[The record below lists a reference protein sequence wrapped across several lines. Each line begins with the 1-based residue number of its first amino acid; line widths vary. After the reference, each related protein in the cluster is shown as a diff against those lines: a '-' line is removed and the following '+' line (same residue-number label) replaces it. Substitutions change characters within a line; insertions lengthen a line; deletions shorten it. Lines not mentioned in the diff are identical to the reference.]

1 MMKGANVAVPLAAV
15 RVEMGWQS
23 GPGVPDADASALLL
37 AGGKVR
43 SDNDFVFYNQPA
55 HPSGAVRHE
64 GKQRGAQ
71 IIDVLAVQLDRVEPQ
86 IDTIVIAASADGGTF
101 AQFHGL
107 YVRLLDPANGA
118 EIARFDSTGAT
129 SETAFV
135 LGELYRRQD
144 AWKFRAVGQ
153 GYDTGLS
160 GLATDFGISVD
171 DDPAPT
177 PTPAPAPAP
186 TLPPTHVAAP
196 PPTPASPPT
205 PTPPPAPAPPRAPAP
220 PPHTPGAAPQ
230 AQPPRPASNSP
241 ISMTKLSL
249 TKDEPS
255 VSLTKR
261 GATSGTMRV
270 NLNWSSGKQG
280 LFGTRRGAAI
290 DLDLCCMWELAN
302 GNKGLVHAVGSFGS
316 LDAEPYVRLDKDD
329 RTGSAATGENLDIN
343 LDHIADFRRLL
354 VYATIYA
361 GAPDL
366 RGVEATATLYPV
378 GSAPIEMNVGGCTDN
393 SKAIVLALIENV
405 GGELVVRREGVFV
418 RPPVDPPRWV
428 NKAVDQAYGW
438 GLSWVPA
445 KGKS

>member
-1 MMKGANVAVPLAAV
+1 MMKGANVAVPQAAV
-15 RVEMGWQS
+15 RVELGWRS

-55 HPSGAVRHE
+55 HPSGAVRRE
-64 GKQRGAQ
+64 GKQPGAQ
-71 IIDVLAVQLDRVEPQ
+71 VIDVLAVQLDRVEPQ

-107 YVRLLDPANGA
+107 YVRVLDSANGT

-135 LGELYRRQD
+135 LGELYRRQGG
-144 AWKFRAVGQ
+144 WKFRAVGQ

-171 DDPAPT
+171 DDPAPSPRSAPTPAPAHPPT
-177 PTPAPAPAP
+177 PTPAPLPAP
-186 TLPPTHVAAP
+186 T
-196 PPTPASPPT
+196 PA
-205 PTPPPAPAPPRAPAP
+205 PPPAPTPAP
-220 PPHTPGAAPQ
+220 PPPPATAMQAPT
-230 AQPPRPASNSP
+230 QPRGSNRS

-378 GSAPIEMNVGGCTDN
+378 GSPPIEMNVGGCTDN